1 MVGTIKTKTTGG
13 MATHTQ
19 ELVENLRNLNVK
31 IFYYKTNP
39 HNIYFKIFDYFIK
52 ISKRTIGLSIKL
64 LKNAN
69 NVDIVHVQA
78 SGPIGGFL
86 PAITSAFWKKI
97 LNFKLIVTFHYSQ
110 TESFL
115 KNYPN
120 ISRFVLERIDN
131 FIVVSKRQ
139 RDYITSII
147 GKKYYAKIT
156 VIPNGYNPKKLRVIE
171 KREARNRLNLQLN
184 YKIILNIGLLFEK
197 KGQKHLINSSKELI
211 CIKKYNDLKCFI
223 IGQGPLLNQLQ
234 QQINENKL
242 ENHVKLVGFVSL
254 EDLNLYLNS
263 ADIFVLPSL
272 HEGNPTVMFEALSL
286 GLPFVGTDV
295 GGIPEIITSDVY
307 GLLVKPSNL
316 QQLTEKIIKA
326 LEKDWDTQKIRKY
339 AEQFA
344 WKNIAKQTVDVYEK
358 LVNISK

>member
-1 MVGTIKTKTTGG
+1 MIGTVKTKTTGG

-19 ELVENLRNLNVK
+19 ELVENLNEK
-31 IFYYKTNP
+31 IFYYKINP
-39 HNIYFKIFDYFIK
+39 YNIHSKIIDYFIK

-64 LKNAN
+64 LKDAN
-69 NVDIVHVQA
+69 NVDIVHVQS
-78 SGPIGGFL
+78 SGPLGGFL
-86 PAITSAFWKKI
+86 PAITSAFWKKT
-97 LNFKLIVTFHYSQ
+97 LNFKLVVTFHYSQ

-115 KNYPN
+115 KHYPN

-131 FIVVSKRQ
+131 FIVVSNRQ
-139 RDYITSII
+139 REYITSII
-147 GKKYYAKIT
+147 GKQYYDKIT
-156 VIPNGYNPKKLRVIE
+156 VIPNGYNPKKLIVIE
-171 KREARNRLNLQLN
+171 KKEARKRLNLQLN
-184 YKIILNIGLLFEK
+184 NKILLNIGLLFEK
-197 KGQKHLINSSKELI
+197 KGQRYLINSLKELI

-272 HEGNPTVMFEALSL
+272 NEGNPTVMFEALSL

-295 GGIPEIITSDVY
+295 GGIPEIITSDEY
-307 GLLVKPSNL
+307 GLLVKPSNS
-316 QQLTEKIIKA
+316 QQLTEKIITA
-326 LEKDWDTQKIRKY
+326 LERDWNTQKIRKY
-339 AEQFA
+339 AEQFT

-358 LVNISK
+358 LVNVVS